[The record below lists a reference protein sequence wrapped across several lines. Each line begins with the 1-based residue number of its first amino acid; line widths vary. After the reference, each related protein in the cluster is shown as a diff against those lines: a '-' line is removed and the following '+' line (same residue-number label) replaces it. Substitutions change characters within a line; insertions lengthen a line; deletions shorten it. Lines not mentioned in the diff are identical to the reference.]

1 MEREKGRGE
10 RARPAE
16 KPAGAVTAQD
26 VANFV
31 GVSQAT
37 VSRAFT
43 PGGKVSAPL
52 RERVMTAAR
61 ELGYQPNILA
71 RGLTSGRSNLVA
83 MLIEARTNLL
93 YPELLYEV
101 SERLAEQG
109 YHVLLFTTGADRS
122 IADVADRILSHRV
135 DAALTT
141 AAITAELA
149 ERFDERGI
157 PLVLFNRVLEAQAS
171 AICCNYREGARSMV
185 GRLLAG
191 GHRRFG
197 IISGPSSSYIGEE
210 AVAGAVTR
218 LAAAGID
225 DPVIVRLPY
234 VYSSAG
240 PALDQVKAAM
250 GGLPDALVCVNDAVA
265 LGCIDRLRAEG
276 IGVPDKVSVTG
287 FGVVNPAQGL
297 NYQLT
302 FTRQP
307 VERMVAAAVDL
318 LLARIEDPTLPAEQ
332 RFFFGEFQA
341 GRTARLG

>member
-1 MEREKGRGE
+1 M
-10 RARPAE
+10 
-16 KPAGAVTAQD
+16 TAQD

-43 PGGKVSAPL
+43 PGGKVSPAL
-52 RERVMTAAR
+52 RDRVMAAAR

-83 MLIEARTNLL
+83 LLIEARTNLL

-109 YHVLLFTTGADRS
+109 YHVLLFTIGGDRS

-141 AAITAELA
+141 AAITADLA

-157 PLVLFNRVLEAQAS
+157 PLVLFNRVLEAQTS
-171 AICCNYREGARSMV
+171 SVCCNYREGARSMV
-185 GRLLAG
+185 GRLLAA
-191 GHRRFG
+191 GHQRFAV
-197 IISGPSSSYIGEE
+197 ISGPASSYIGEE
-210 AVAGAVTR
+210 AVAGAVAR
-218 LAAAGID
+218 LAAAGIN
-225 DPVIVRLPY
+225 DPVVVRLPY
-234 VYSSAG
+234 LYSSAE
-240 PALDQVKAAM
+240 PALAQIRATL
-250 GGLPDALVCVNDAVA
+250 GGKWPDALLCINDTVA

-276 IGVPDKVSVTG
+276 VDVPEQVSVVG
-287 FGVVNPAQGL
+287 FGVVNPTQGP
-297 NYQLT
+297 NHKLT

-307 VERMVAAAVDL
+307 VERMVAAAIDL

-332 RFFFGEFQA
+332 RFFFGEFHSGA
-341 GRTARLG
+341 TARLV